1 MALQLPPRAGAQ
13 GADPTQSLNTALANF
28 QSTLTEEQKR
38 EFQKSTTTPDLA
50 SVIEFVAEIDARNS
64 STTRR
69 CVAPRLCTFLEAT
82 QQFTG
87 VVDTFIS
94 SNPIIAALV
103 WGGIKTAILTASN
116 VASYF
121 DKVTS
126 MIMRVGKFSPTYQKF
141 GPLYPDCIGLQ
152 RALCDFYAIIIN
164 LCVKIIEVSRRTAL
178 KQTLSSILNPFE
190 SEFKPFLDLLNEA
203 THKIDLEVS
212 LASKQADKEAKKLL
226 EYESQQNSTFRPLAR
241 NFFQTSLKQ
250 QAEANERRLKLKK
263 SKMAKLKKT
272 IRNNLSPIDHDR
284 PLRQIMKQRV
294 PTTAEWFQKESVFDE
309 WKDDPQT
316 AMLWCLGTIGM
327 GKTVLMSNVVD
338 QLRLHAAR
346 KSNEIVCYYFCRV
359 DNEATLSARG
369 ILGSLTRQILD
380 TQIEQSEYETLLSLQ
395 ENTRDLS
402 TTDVIQF
409 LLSHLEADEGKY
421 YVVLDGLDECDGSQ
435 VQAVAQAMVE
445 LCSGCIGFKILCAGR
460 PGLEKRFKST
470 APQYIIVVNEQ
481 KVKSDMDHYLTQTL
495 EKCLDDEVLILG
507 DSTIFNKIYS
517 TLRDKSDGMF
527 LWASLCI
534 EELCAQNCDHDI
546 LEALNHLP
554 HSLAEFYDRKLRRVR
569 EGRAAGQA
577 MKLLQYCGTVK
588 RPLSVTEY
596 EEALS
601 LSLEQKT
608 FDHGKVPNDMN
619 RVVNGCC
626 GLTFVD
632 EEEDT
637 IHYVHRSVKE
647 HLFTTNGPHTAQFE
661 IASIDLNFGFLCMIY
676 LDFTDFKR
684 QLAKVHNGSSIPI
697 KPFQLGTST
706 LPTRSFS
713 RATSQISR
721 RLLSGHRQLQHF
733 SAREVERTAQDILGN
748 GTSSQ
753 LELELQKQGFQFLNY
768 AEAYWLNHLTEL
780 TPDMNSTMWR
790 LFCRCI
796 EGDDVTAC
804 RPWESEKQT
813 HTEGNDN
820 PEAIQWLLAHEHYAL
835 LLYYAR
841 HQPHVVSEDAKDFI
855 LRSADIDNRYR
866 YTEMLVR
873 LDNTMDLLN
882 NGLSYAAKDGCV
894 HSLAVLLQAGAE
906 IDAPVNGRTALQV
919 AAGGGHHEVVQTLLA
934 ANADVNASPANY
946 YERTALQAA
955 AEGGHLEV
963 VQTLLAAKA
972 DVNASPVEDGWIALQ
987 VAIEG
992 RYLDIVQILRA
1003 VKADVDVAPAKDG
1016 WTALQ
1021 AAAEGGHLEVVQT
1034 LLAAKADVNASPSQS
1049 GWTAL
1054 QAAAEGGHLE
1064 VVQTLLAA
1072 KADVNVS
1079 SAKNGWTAL
1088 QAAARRGHL
1097 EVVQTLLAA
1106 KADINVPDTSNG
1118 RTALQA
1124 AAEGG
1129 HLEVVQT
1136 LLAAKADVNVSS
1148 AKNGWTALQ
1157 AAARRGHLEVVQTLL
1172 AAKADINVPDTSNGR
1187 TALQSAAGEGHLDVV
1202 QTLLA
1207 AKEDVNVSPAKDGW
1221 TALQVAAGEGHHEVV
1236 QTLLAA
1242 NADVNASPANYYD
1255 RTALQAAAEG
1265 GHLEVVQTLLAA
1277 NADVDASPANYYD
1290 RTALQAAA
1298 EGGHLDVV
1306 QTLLAAKADV
1316 NVSPAKNGWTA
1327 LQAAARRGH
1336 LEVVQTLLAAK
1347 ADVNASPANYNGRTA
1362 LQAAAEGGH
1371 LEVVRTLLAAKPDIE
1386 AEAFGQTALEM
1397 AQLEEHTEVV
1407 QELLAAGANDRQ
1419 HLYNSSDS
1427 TSDSG

>member
-13 GADPTQSLNTALANF
+13 GADPTQSLNAALADF

-38 EFQKSTTTPDLA
+38 EFQKSTTTPDIA

-126 MIMRVGKFSPTYQKF
+126 MIMHVGKFSPTYQKF

-203 THKIDLEVS
+203 TYKIDLEVS

-263 SKMAKLKKT
+263 SKMAKLKT
-272 IRNNLSPIDHDR
+272 IIRNNLSPIDHDR

-294 PTTAEWFQKESVFDE
+294 PTTAEWFQKESVFDD

-359 DNEATLSARG
+359 DNEATLSARS
-369 ILGSLTRQILD
+369 ILGSLARQILD
-380 TQIEQSEYETLLSLQ
+380 TQIEQSEYATLLSLQ

-409 LLSHLEADEGKY
+409 LLSHLEADEGKKY

-445 LCSGCIGFKILCAGR
+445 LCSRCIGFKILCAGR
-460 PGLEKRFKST
+460 PGLEKRFKS
-470 APQYIIVVNEQ
+470 AALQYIIMVNEQ

-534 EELCAQNCDHDI
+534 EELCAQNCDQDI
-546 LEALNHLP
+546 LEALDHLP
-554 HSLAEFYDRKLRRVR
+554 RSLAELYDRKLHRVR

-596 EEALS
+596 QEALS
-601 LSLEQKT
+601 LSLEQKA

-647 HLFTTNGPHTAQFE
+647 HLFTTNGPHKAQFE
-661 IASIDLNFGFLCMIY
+661 IASVDRNFGFLCMIY

-684 QLAKVHNGSSIPI
+684 QLAKVHDGSSIPI
-697 KPFQLGTST
+697 KPLQLGTGS
-706 LPTRSFS
+706 LPTRSFR
-713 RATSQISR
+713 RAANQMSQ

-733 SAREVERTAQDILGN
+733 RTREVERTAQDILGK

-768 AEAYWLNHLTEL
+768 AEAYWLNHLTDF
-780 TPDMNSTMWR
+780 TPDINSTMWR

-813 HTEGNDN
+813 HTKGNDN

-841 HQPHVVSEDAKDFI
+841 HQPHVVSEDAKDEI

-946 YERTALQAA
+946 YDRTALQAA

-972 DVNASPVEDGWIALQ
+972 DINKSPTQDGWIALQ

-1003 VKADVDVAPAKDG
+1003 VKADIDVAPAEDG

-1021 AAAEGGHLEVVQT
+1021 AAAEGGNLDIVQTLLAAKADVNASPARDGCTALQAAARGGHLEVVQTLLAAKADVNVSPAQDGCIAIQAAAGGGHLEVVQT
-1034 LLAAKADVNASPSQS
+1034 LLAAKADVNASPTQY
-1049 GWTAL
+1049 
-1054 QAAAEGGHLE
+1054 
-1064 VVQTLLAA
+1064 AA
-1072 KADVNVS
+1072 KADVNAS
-1079 SAKNGWTAL
+1079 PTQDSYTAL
-1088 QAAARRGHL
+1088 QAAAR
-1097 EVVQTLLAA
+1097 
-1106 KADINVPDTSNG
+1106 
-1118 RTALQA
+1118 
-1124 AAEGG
+1124 
-1129 HLEVVQT
+1129 
-1136 LLAAKADVNVSS
+1136 
-1148 AKNGWTALQ
+1148 
-1157 AAARRGHLEVVQTLL
+1157 
-1172 AAKADINVPDTSNGR
+1172 
-1187 TALQSAAGEGHLDVV
+1187 EGHL
-1202 QTLLA
+1202 
-1207 AKEDVNVSPAKDGW
+1207 
-1221 TALQVAAGEGHHEVV
+1221 EVV

-1242 NADVNASPANYYD
+1242 NADVNASPANSNGQ
-1255 RTALQAAAEG
+1255 TALQAAAAG
-1265 GHLEVVQTLLAA
+1265 
-1277 NADVDASPANYYD
+1277 
-1290 RTALQAAA
+1290 
-1298 EGGHLDVV
+1298 
-1306 QTLLAAKADV
+1306 
-1316 NVSPAKNGWTA
+1316 
-1327 LQAAARRGH
+1327 GH

-1347 ADVNASPANYNGRTA
+1347 ADIEDKAYGR
-1362 LQAAAEGGH
+1362 
-1371 LEVVRTLLAAKPDIE
+1371 
-1386 AEAFGQTALEM
+1386 TALEM
-1397 AQLEEHTEVV
+1397 AEYEEYPDDIV
-1407 QELLAAGANDRQ
+1407 QELLAAKANDRQ
-1419 HLYNSSDS
+1419 HL
-1427 TSDSG
+1427 

>member
-13 GADPTQSLNTALANF
+13 GADPTQSLNAALANF

-38 EFQKSTTTPDLA
+38 EFQKSTTTPDIA

-126 MIMRVGKFSPTYQKF
+126 MIMRIGKCSPTYQKF

-250 QAEANERRLKLKK
+250 QAEANERRMKLKK
-263 SKMAKLKKT
+263 SEIAKLKT
-272 IRNNLSPIDHDR
+272 SIRNNLSPINHGR

-294 PTTAEWFQKESVFDE
+294 PTTAEWFQKELVFDE

-359 DNEATLSARG
+359 DNEATLSARS
-369 ILGSLTRQILD
+369 ILGSLARQIMD

-402 TTDVIQF
+402 TSDVVDF
-409 LLSHLEADEGKY
+409 LLPYLEAGEGKKY
-421 YVVLDGLDECDGSQ
+421 YVILDGLDECDGNQ
-435 VQAVAQAMVE
+435 VQVVAEAMDE
-445 LCSGCIGFKILCAGR
+445 LCGNYKPVFKILCAGR
-460 PGLEKRFKST
+460 PDLEKRFKT
-470 APQYIIVVNEQ
+470 YTPQYRIMVNEK
-481 KVKSDMDHYLTQTL
+481 KVKSDIDQYITKTL
-495 EKCLDDEVLILG
+495 DTCLEDRTLILG
-507 DSTIFNKIYS
+507 DQEIITEIYN
-517 TLRDKSDGMF
+517 TLREKADGMF

-554 HSLAEFYDRKLRRVR
+554 HSLAELYDRKLRRVR

-596 EEALS
+596 REALS

-608 FDHGKVPNDMN
+608 FDHGKVPNNMD
-619 RVVNGCC
+619 RIINGCC

-647 HLFTTNGPHTAQFE
+647 RLFISNGSHTAQFE
-661 IASIDLNFGFLCMIY
+661 ITSVDQNFGFLCMIY
-676 LDFTDFKR
+676 LDFTNFKR
-684 QLAKVHNGSSIPI
+684 QLTKVKNGSGTPI
-697 KPFQLGTST
+697 NPLQLGTST
-706 LPTRSFS
+706 LPTHFPNRV
-713 RATSQISR
+713 TSKIAQ
-721 RLLSGHRQLQHF
+721 RLLSRHRQLQHF
-733 SAREVERTAQDILGN
+733 STREVERTAQEILGA
-748 GTSSQ
+748 GDYSQ
-753 LELELQKQGFQFLNY
+753 LERGFQFLNY
-768 AEAYWLNHLTEL
+768 ARDYWINHLADL
-780 TPDMNSTMWR
+780 TPGMNSNMWR

-796 EGDDVTAC
+796 ESDDVPEC
-804 RPWESEKQT
+804 RPWESEQQT
-813 HTEGNDN
+813 HNKINDI
-820 PEAIQWLLAHEHYAL
+820 PEAIQWLSAHGNYAL

-841 HQPHVVSEDAKDFI
+841 NQPQVLSENVMDFI
-855 LRSADIDNRYR
+855 LQHADIHNCHRYN
-866 YTEMLVR
+866 EVLVR
-873 LDNTMDLLN
+873 LDNTSNILN
-882 NGLSYAAKDGCV
+882 RGLSYAAIHGCIR
-894 HSLAVLLQAGAE
+894 SLAILLQAGAD
-906 IDAPVNGRTALQV
+906 IDAQVNDRTALQ
-919 AAGGGHHEVVQTLLA
+919 AAAEGGHLEVVQALLA
-934 ANADVNASPANY
+934 AKADVNAPLAKF
-946 YERTALQAA
+946 ECKTALQAA

-963 VQTLLAAKA
+963 VQTLLAARA
-972 DVNASPVEDGWIALQ
+972 DANAPL
-987 VAIEG
+987 
-992 RYLDIVQILRA
+992 
-1003 VKADVDVAPAKDG
+1003 AKFECK
-1016 WTALQ
+1016 TALQ

-1034 LLAAKADVNASPSQS
+1034 LLAARADANAPLAKFDGKRALQAAAEGGHLEVVQALLAAKADVNASPSS
-1049 GWTAL
+1049 TGKTAL

-1072 KADVNVS
+1072 RADANAPH
-1079 SAKNGWTAL
+1079 AKFDGKTAL
-1088 QAAARRGHL
+1088 Q
-1097 EVVQTLLAA
+1097 V
-1106 KADINVPDTSNG
+1106 
-1118 RTALQA
+1118 

-1129 HLEVVQT
+1129 HLEVVQ
-1136 LLAAKADVNVSS
+1136 A
-1148 AKNGWTALQ
+1148 
-1157 AAARRGHLEVVQTLL
+1157 LL
-1172 AAKADINVPDTSNGR
+1172 AAKADID
-1187 TALQSAAGEGHLDVV
+1187 AK
-1202 QTLLA
+1202 TL
-1207 AKEDVNVSPAKDGW
+1207 
-1221 TALQVAAGEGHHEVV
+1221 
-1236 QTLLAA
+1236 
-1242 NADVNASPANYYD
+1242 
-1255 RTALQAAAEG
+1255 
-1265 GHLEVVQTLLAA
+1265 
-1277 NADVDASPANYYD
+1277 
-1290 RTALQAAA
+1290 
-1298 EGGHLDVV
+1298 
-1306 QTLLAAKADV
+1306 
-1316 NVSPAKNGWTA
+1316 
-1327 LQAAARRGH
+1327 
-1336 LEVVQTLLAAK
+1336 
-1347 ADVNASPANYNGRTA
+1347 
-1362 LQAAAEGGH
+1362 
-1371 LEVVRTLLAAKPDIE
+1371 
-1386 AEAFGQTALEM
+1386 GQTALQM
-1397 AQLEEHTEVV
+1397 AQSKYHTEVV
-1407 QELLAAGANDRQ
+1407 QALLAAGANGNQR
-1419 HLYNSSDS
+1419 L
-1427 TSDSG
+1427 

>member
-13 GADPTQSLNTALANF
+13 GADPTQSLNAALADF

-38 EFQKSTTTPDLA
+38 EFQKSTTTPDIA

-126 MIMRVGKFSPTYQKF
+126 MIMRIGKCSPTYQKF

-164 LCVKIIEVSRRTAL
+164 LCVEIIEISRRTAF
-178 KQTLSSILNPFE
+178 KQIVSSILNPFE
-190 SEFKPFLDLLNEA
+190 SEFKPFLDQLNEA

-241 NFFQTSLKQ
+241 NFFQTSLRQ
-250 QAEANERRLKLKK
+250 QAEANERRMKLKK
-263 SKMAKLKKT
+263 SKMAKLKT
-272 IRNNLSPIDHDR
+272 IIRNNLSPIDHDF

-294 PTTAEWFQKESVFDE
+294 PTTAEWFQKESVFDK

-316 AMLWCLGTIGM
+316 TMLWCLGTIGM
-327 GKTVLMSNVVD
+327 GKTVLMSNVVA

-346 KSNEIVCYYFCRV
+346 KSNEIVCYYFCRE
-359 DNEATLSARG
+359 DNEATLSARS
-369 ILGSLTRQILD
+369 ILGSLARQILD
-380 TQIEQSEYETLLSLQ
+380 TKIEQSEYETLLSLQ

-402 TTDVIQF
+402 TTDVTQF
-409 LLSHLEADEGKY
+409 LLSHLEADEGKKY

-445 LCSGCIGFKILCAGR
+445 LCSKCIGFKILCAGR

-470 APQYIIVVNEQ
+470 APQYIIMVNEQ

-495 EKCLDDEVLILG
+495 KKCLDEDDLILG

-546 LEALNHLP
+546 LEALDHLP
-554 HSLAEFYDRKLRRVR
+554 RSLAEFYDRKLHRVR

-588 RPLSVTEY
+588 RPLSITEY
-596 EEALS
+596 QEALS
-601 LSLEQKT
+601 LSLEQKA

-647 HLFTTNGPHTAQFE
+647 HLFTTNGPHKAQFE
-661 IASIDLNFGFLCMIY
+661 IASVDRNFGFLCMIY

-697 KPFQLGTST
+697 KPLQLGTST

-733 SAREVERTAQDILGN
+733 SAREVERTAQDILGDV
-748 GTSSQ
+748 TSSQ

-768 AEAYWLNHLTEL
+768 AKAYWLNHLTDL
-780 TPDMNSTMWR
+780 TPDMNSTMWQ

-804 RPWESEKQT
+804 RPWESEEQT
-813 HTEGNDN
+813 HTKGNDE

-841 HQPHVVSEDAKDFI
+841 HQSHFLSEDMKDFI
-855 LRSADIDNRYR
+855 SRSADIHNRYR
-866 YTEMLVR
+866 YTEVLVR
-873 LDNTMDLLN
+873 LNNTENFLN
-882 NGLSYAAKDGCV
+882 HALSYAALDGCIR
-894 HSLAVLLQAGAE
+894 SLGLLLQAGAD
-906 IDAPVNGRTALQV
+906 INTPVNGRIALEAAAGEGHLGAVQALLAKDADVNAPGKYGRTALEAA
-919 AAGGGHHEVVQTLLA
+919 AAGGHLNVVQTLL
-934 ANADVNASPANY
+934 
-946 YERTALQAA
+946 E
-955 AEGGHLEV
+955 
-963 VQTLLAAKA
+963 AKA
-972 DVNASPVEDGWIALQ
+972 DVNACSSEFGQ
-987 VAIEG
+987 
-992 RYLDIVQILRA
+992 
-1003 VKADVDVAPAKDG
+1003 
-1016 WTALQ
+1016 TALQ
-1021 AAAEGGHLEVVQT
+1021 AAEA
-1034 LLAAKADVNASPSQS
+1034 
-1049 GWTAL
+1049 
-1054 QAAAEGGHLE
+1054 
-1064 VVQTLLAA
+1064 
-1072 KADVNVS
+1072 
-1079 SAKNGWTAL
+1079 
-1088 QAAARRGHL
+1088 
-1097 EVVQTLLAA
+1097 
-1106 KADINVPDTSNG
+1106 
-1118 RTALQA
+1118 
-1124 AAEGG
+1124 
-1129 HLEVVQT
+1129 
-1136 LLAAKADVNVSS
+1136 
-1148 AKNGWTALQ
+1148 
-1157 AAARRGHLEVVQTLL
+1157 
-1172 AAKADINVPDTSNGR
+1172 
-1187 TALQSAAGEGHLDVV
+1187 
-1202 QTLLA
+1202 
-1207 AKEDVNVSPAKDGW
+1207 
-1221 TALQVAAGEGHHEVV
+1221 
-1236 QTLLAA
+1236 
-1242 NADVNASPANYYD
+1242 
-1255 RTALQAAAEG
+1255 
-1265 GHLEVVQTLLAA
+1265 
-1277 NADVDASPANYYD
+1277 
-1290 RTALQAAA
+1290 
-1298 EGGHLDVV
+1298 
-1306 QTLLAAKADV
+1306 
-1316 NVSPAKNGWTA
+1316 
-1327 LQAAARRGH
+1327 
-1336 LEVVQTLLAAK
+1336 
-1347 ADVNASPANYNGRTA
+1347 
-1362 LQAAAEGGH
+1362 GGH
-1371 LEVVRTLLAAKPDIE
+1371 LEVVRTLRAAKAYID
-1386 AEAFGQTALEM
+1386 AEAFGRAALDM
-1397 AQLEEHTEVV
+1397 AQFEQYTEAVREVLE
-1407 QELLAAGANDRQ
+1407 AGANGRQ
-1419 HLYNSSDS
+1419 HL
-1427 TSDSG
+1427 